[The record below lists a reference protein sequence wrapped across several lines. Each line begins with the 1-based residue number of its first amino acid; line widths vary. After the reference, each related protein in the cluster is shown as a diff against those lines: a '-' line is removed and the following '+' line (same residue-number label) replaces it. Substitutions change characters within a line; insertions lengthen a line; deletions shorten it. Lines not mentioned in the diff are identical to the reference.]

1 MLNAVIFGIILGIVS
16 GLTPGIHVNT
26 FSAFIVSYSAF
37 LRNFFSPEELA
48 VVIFTNAVVHTFLD
62 VLPSMFL
69 GVPDEDTAIAVLPTH
84 ELVLDG
90 KGIIA
95 TSISAYSSL
104 FSFLISLPIFL
115 LFMVFLHNV
124 ESYLT
129 AITPFLLSAVSVA
142 MIAGERGDVFGGS
155 LSVWRKRA
163 LASLIFIL
171 SGLLGFFTFGDGD
184 FILLPL
190 LTGLFSSPTLIISAL
205 KGSKVP
211 PQEVS
216 LELPNLRDVTSG
228 SLAGALVSLF
238 PGISSGIATVIASNH
253 LKDAKRIVSAIS
265 SANTANALLCFA
277 VFLSIRRVRSGA
289 VGAFQKL
296 GVSLSITD
304 ITIVGLISAL
314 SGTILTLIF
323 GVMASRVVSKV
334 DQLKLSS
341 TVFVTLMILIYILT
355 GTFGLLVFSIATLI
369 GSLAVVFGVRRI
381 NCMGCLIVPTILLY
395 LSAFRI

>member
-1 MLNAVIFGIILGIVS
+1 MLNAVILGIVLGIVS

-26 FSAFIVSYSAF
+26 FSAFIVSYSAL
-37 LRNFFSPEELA
+37 LRNFLTPEELA
-48 VVIFTNAVVHTFLD
+48 VVVFTNAVVHTFLD
-62 VLPSMFL
+62 ILPSMFL
-69 GVPDEDTAIAVLPTH
+69 GVPDEDTAIAILPTH

-90 KGIIA
+90 KGVVA

-115 LFMVFLHNV
+115 LFMLLLNKV
-124 ESYLT
+124 ESYLV

-155 LSVWRKRA
+155 LSVWRKRVT
-163 LASLIFIL
+163 ASLIFVL
-171 SGLLGFFTFGDGD
+171 SGLLGFFTFDRGDA
-184 FILLPL
+184 ILLPL
-190 LTGLFSSPTLIISAL
+190 LTGLFSSPTLIVSAL
-205 KGSKVP
+205 KGSKIP

-216 LELPNLRDVTSG
+216 LELPKVKDVFSG

-277 VFLSIRRVRSGA
+277 VSFSIHRVRSGA

-296 GVSLSITD
+296 GVGLSVSD
-304 ITIVGLISAL
+304 FLLVGLISAL
-314 SGTILTLIF
+314 AGTVLTLLF
-323 GVMASRVVSKV
+323 GVTAGRVVSKV

-341 TVFVTLMILIYILT
+341 TVFVTLLVLIYALT
-355 GTFGLLVFSIATLI
+355 GSFGLLVFSVATLI
-369 GSLAVVFGVRRI
+369 GLLAVIFEVRRI